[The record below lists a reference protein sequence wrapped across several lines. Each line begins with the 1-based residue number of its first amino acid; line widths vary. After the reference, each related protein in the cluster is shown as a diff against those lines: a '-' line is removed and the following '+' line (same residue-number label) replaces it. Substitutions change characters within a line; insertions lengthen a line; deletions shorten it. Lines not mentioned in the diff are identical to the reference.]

1 MNTLKKVFASPDLRN
16 KILFTIGL
24 LTITR
29 IAAHIPIPGVGLEN
43 IKQYFDQNALFGLLD
58 VFSGGTISNFSI
70 ILMGVGPYINASII
84 MQLLTMIIPS
94 LENLSKESQQG
105 RDKINQY
112 TRLLTVPLALL
123 QSYGTITLLT
133 QQGVISGLHGTS
145 LYIALITATAGC
157 IFLMWLGELITER
170 GIGNGISMIITI
182 GIIAGIPTQ
191 IRNLL
196 ALSQADSTKIWV
208 MIIIIASIIILT
220 ALIVYFNEAQ
230 RNVPVSYARQV
241 RGNKTYGGAE
251 TYLPLRVVTAGVI
264 PIIFAISIM
273 IFPNVIANLFGNAHT
288 PWVAEGAKW
297 LQEVFKNQYFYGIFY
312 FAMVVIFTF
321 FYTSVVFQPDKIA
334 ENMQKQGG
342 FIPGVRP
349 GSQTTQFLSDTM
361 TRITVLGAL
370 FLAFVAV
377 APLILENLLNTS
389 SLLVTGTGLLIL
401 VSVTIDT
408 IKQVKSDIIMRSY
421 EDNY

>member
-1 MNTLKKVFASPDLRN
+1 MNTFKKIFGTPDLRN
-16 KILFTIGL
+16 KILFTIAL
-24 LTITR
+24 LTVTR
-29 IAAHIPIPGVGLEN
+29 IAAHIPIPGVSLEN
-43 IKQYFDQNALFGLLD
+43 LKQYFDQNAIFGLLD

-112 TRLLTVPLALL
+112 TRILTVPLALL
-123 QSYGTITLLT
+123 QSYGTIALLT
-133 QQGVISGLHGTS
+133 QQNVISGIHGTD

-170 GIGNGISMIITI
+170 GIGNGISMIITV
-182 GIIAGIPTQ
+182 GIIAGVPKQ

-196 ALSQADSTKIWV
+196 ALAQADSSKIWV
-208 MIIIIASIIILT
+208 FLIVIAAVVLFT
-220 ALIVYFNEAQ
+220 ALVVYFNEAQ

-264 PIIFAISIM
+264 PIIFAMSIM

-288 PWVAEGAKW
+288 AWVASAAKG
-297 LQEVFKNQYFYGIFY
+297 LQEIFKNQYFYGIFY
-312 FAMVVIFTF
+312 FLMVVIFTF

-349 GSQTTQFLSDTM
+349 GSQTTKFLSDTM
-361 TRITVLGAL
+361 IRITVFGAL

-377 APLILENLLNTS
+377 APLILEKALNIN

-408 IKQVKSDIIMRSY
+408 IKQVKSNILMRSY
-421 EDNY
+421 EDIY